1 MLAVE
6 VQLRRHMMER
16 KQAIQSVQYIGFV
29 AGVWRSLKKLL
40 SDVDLVIRDAWLGAP
55 DNEVLPRV

>member
-1 MLAVE
+1 
-6 VQLRRHMMER
+6 MER